1 MRNPF
6 TFQIESYSG
15 AVFML
20 LVGAFFASFMYIAI
34 KNFDTDIET
43 LDAQHVTAKIKTI
56 SPAQREL
63 MEIWMRENGVE
74 LPEGESL
81 RWLIRKY
88 PDRPWLKAN

>member
-15 AVFML
+15 AFLMF
-20 LVGAFFASFMYIAI
+20 LVGAFFVSFMYIAI

-43 LDAQHVTAKIKTI
+43 IDAEHASSRIKTI

-63 MEIWMRENGVE
+63 MDIWMREKGIS
-74 LPEGESL
+74 LPEGESY
-81 RWLIRKY
+81 RWLLKQY
-88 PDRPWLKAN
+88 PDRPWLRTE